1 MSDGKWVRKII
12 AGIVIGNFIVLVNFF
27 LVPRI
32 QFLLAHESLTVNQRM
47 ETTGSRDMP
56 NQLARTYQVVHR
68 IQELT
73 PKDARIFMPPGD
85 RLEGSFRSAV
95 IQILYPRKIIFG
107 EDENFASELKE
118 VFKEGTSFFV
128 YSPDWRPEFCAES
141 SRIELTDFGF
151 GMCRRV
157 P

>member
-12 AGIVIGNFIVLVNFF
+12 AGIVIGNLIVLVIFF
-27 LVPRI
+27 LLPRG
-32 QFLLAHESLTVNQRM
+32 QFILAHKNLTRNQLM
-47 ETTGSRDMP
+47 ETAGSSDMP
-56 NQLARTYQVVHR
+56 NQLARTYQLVNR
-68 IQELT
+68 IKEMTSL
-73 PKDARIFMPPGD
+73 KARVFMPPGD

-95 IQILYPRKIIFG
+95 IQILYPREIFFG
-107 EDENFASELKE
+107 EDENFASRLEDD
-118 VFKEGTSFFV
+118 FKDETSYFV